1 MLASLPNANSL
12 LTTMPSGGQAL
23 STYSA
28 PSNRSSKGRTR
39 QGRRLMTGYGGDG
52 TPKRP
57 CKLTSLPP
65 GVVNWEHVV
74 ACKVKKAQEREKVNE
89 TVLLGWKTQ

>member
-1 MLASLPNANSL
+1 
-12 LTTMPSGGQAL
+12 
-23 STYSA
+23 
-28 PSNRSSKGRTR
+28 
-39 QGRRLMTGYGGDG
+39 MTGYGGDG

-57 CKLTSLPP
+57 CKLTSQPP